1 MIGSKQRSLADSGM
15 EQKRVSRK
23 EVLLPRSMRNLL
35 EAMAIFIMLIMDWF
49 IDIYIHKDIK
59 FYILTMCILLYV
71 NYASIKLL
79 TKFLQVALA
88 GVAWLGIIL

>member
-1 MIGSKQRSLADSGM
+1 
-15 EQKRVSRK
+15 
-23 EVLLPRSMRNLL
+23 MRNLL

-59 FYILTMCILLYV
+59 FYILAMCILLYV

-88 GVAWLGIIL
+88 GVARLGIIL